1 MLNEITDEGMAE
13 YNSLVFSTYS
23 ALNQAVTE
31 NQDRMY
37 EALIIAENN
46 TEKLDYELR
55 SLYHG
60 IRGYLKS
67 IRDNNDV
74 NYLLKNHFEE
84 YKKMADR
91 IYHPVKTMDSVFR
104 YSGPIQNILSD
115 LRYNEK
121 LLGEMCKKALTVKKF
136 ESEAEA
142 KYDILK
148 PLIKL

>member
-1 MLNEITDEGMAE
+1 M
-13 YNSLVFSTYS
+13 FSTYS
-23 ALNQAVTE
+23 ALKQALTE

-74 NYLLKNHFEE
+74 NFLLKNQHIQEIDLHYISLYLKFFDKTDLDFQWIIFEE
-84 YKKMADR
+84 LFENM
-91 IYHPVKTMDSVFR
+91 YHIHHSFH
-104 YSGPIQNILSD
+104 
-115 LRYNEK
+115 
-121 LLGEMCKKALTVKKF
+121 
-136 ESEAEA
+136 
-142 KYDILK
+142 
-148 PLIKL
+148 